1 MRYDTTLKDLFHE
14 PPQRLLQILVG
25 QRGLRMLPLEF
36 SSVMKRIPDLLLELE
51 NLSILHMDLQS
62 APESMDHRMLM
73 YRALIRQHYPGRRLI
88 QKVLYLG
95 ADPWRPAAVI
105 NEENLH
111 FRYDV
116 IDIRDIDCRE
126 MLNSPSLEE
135 NILAVLCRLENERA
149 TIREIL
155 RRIDRMPP
163 KARTDAL
170 TRLVILSGLRHLE
183 PLVHEESN
191 DMAITVNVMENTV
204 LRNLFLKAE
213 QKSRQEGL
221 QEGLQKGLQKGFQKG
236 RQEGRQEGKADLL
249 LHLLQRRFGP
259 LPREVTDQ
267 VLTAD
272 QATLELWSDRVLD
285 VPTLEEVL
293 GGQRIS

>member
-1 MRYDTTLKDLFHE
+1 
-14 PPQRLLQILVG
+14 
-25 QRGLRMLPLEF
+25 
-36 SSVMKRIPDLLLELE
+36 
-51 NLSILHMDLQS
+51 
-62 APESMDHRMLM
+62 
-73 YRALIRQHYPGRRLI
+73 
-88 QKVLYLG
+88 
-95 ADPWRPAAVI
+95 
-105 NEENLH
+105 
-111 FRYDV
+111 
-116 IDIRDIDCRE
+116 
-126 MLNSPSLEE
+126 
-135 NILAVLCRLENERA
+135 
-149 TIREIL
+149 
-155 RRIDRMPP
+155 
-163 KARTDAL
+163 

-221 QEGLQKGLQKGFQKG
+221 QEGLQKG
-236 RQEGRQEGKADLL
+236 RQEGQQAGKADLL

-293 GGQRIS
+293 GDQDRQIS